1 MKYERFGR
9 FVRDRRGRILFFL
22 FCAAALSASF
32 ALYRLPL
39 AAVAYPMGLAAAAG
53 GACLL
58 LSWQR
63 QRRRCMRLAEILC
76 RPASEIENLPAAIC
90 DYERALQDALCALA
104 KRYCALERET
114 ATRQDDMADY
124 YTLWAHQIKT
134 PISAMRLTL
143 HGEGGAQARRLS
155 AQLTRIEQYVDMV
168 LAYQRLESASTDY
181 VFAPISLD
189 DAVRASV
196 RRFAGEFIDRSLKLD
211 FRPGGAQVLTD
222 AKWLGFMLDQLI
234 SNALKYTP
242 SGGVTIKM
250 EGETTLA
257 IRDSGIGISPQD
269 LPRIF
274 ERGYTGRNGR
284 ADQRASGIGLYLCRR
299 IADNLGHALY
309 AESEPGRGTVMRIDF
324 PKREARH
331 E

>member
-1 MKYERFGR
+1 MTGIMDYLEW
-9 FVRDRRGRILFFL
+9 RDDIPFDV
-22 FCAAALSASF
+22 A
-32 ALYRLPL
+32 PL
-39 AAVAYPMGLAAAAG
+39 NEADCLVLA
-53 GACLL
+53 
-58 LSWQR
+58 
-63 QRRRCMRLAEILC
+63 
-76 RPASEIENLPAAIC
+76 
-90 DYERALQDALCALA
+90 
-104 KRYCALERET
+104 
-114 ATRQDDMADY
+114 
-124 YTLWAHQIKT
+124 
-134 PISAMRLTL
+134 
-143 HGEGGAQARRLS
+143 RLS
-155 AQLTRIEQYVDMV
+155 YIPFEDVVSFETSIR
-168 LAYQRLESASTDY
+168 
-181 VFAPISLD
+181 LD

-196 RRFAGEFIDRSLKLD
+196 RRFAGEFIDRGLKLD

-242 SGGVTIKM
+242 SGGVTIEM

>member
-58 LSWQR
+58 LGWRR
-63 QRRRCMRLAEILC
+63 QRRRCTRLAEILC

-104 KRYCALERET
+104 KRYCALERES

-181 VFAPISLD
+181 VFAPIALD
-189 DAVRASV
+189 DAVRAVGAPV
-196 RRFAGEFIDRSLKLD
+196 RGRIHRSRSEAGLQAGRRAGAHGREMAGLHAGSADLK
-211 FRPGGAQVLTD
+211 
-222 AKWLGFMLDQLI
+222 
-234 SNALKYTP
+234 
-242 SGGVTIKM
+242 
-250 EGETTLA
+250 
-257 IRDSGIGISPQD
+257 
-269 LPRIF
+269 
-274 ERGYTGRNGR
+274 R
-284 ADQRASGIGLYLCRR
+284 AEI
-299 IADNLGHALY
+299 HAL
-309 AESEPGRGTVMRIDF
+309 GRHD
-324 PKREARH
+324 H
-331 E
+331 